1 MHHPKTKRPMAPEG
15 HLAGQAGPRRQIF
28 LGKLAALGL
37 AMAMLGTAPVLQV
50 AALGSMGSGDGKPAK
65 ERETMTGERLKSTR
79 PVAIPPLDA
88 SQPAKT
94 ETATFALG

>member
-1 MHHPKTKRPMAPEG
+1 MAPEG
-15 HLAGQAGPRRQIF
+15 HLARQAGPRRQIF
-28 LGKLAALGL
+28 LRKLAAFGL
-37 AMAMLGTAPVLQV
+37 AMAMLWAAAVLQV
-50 AALGSMGSGDGKPAK
+50 RGLGSMGSGDGKPAK

-79 PVAIPPLDA
+79 PVAIPLLDA